1 MCANSLRLC
10 PTLCN
15 PMDYSLQSS
24 SVHWILQ
31 ARILE
36 WVTTPSSKFSSVQSL
51 SRVRLFVTPLT
62 AAYQAS
68 LSITNPQRLLKL
80 MSIESVMSSNHF
92 VLSTPSPPTLNLSQN
107 QNLFQWVSSLHQVAK
122 VLELQLQHQSFQ
134 WIFRTD
140 FP

>member
-1 MCANSLRLC
+1 MHANSLQLC

-15 PMDYSLQSS
+15 PMDCSLQSS

-51 SRVRLFVTPLT
+51 SHVQLFVTPLT
-62 AAYQAS
+62 AAHQAS
-68 LSITNPQRLLKL
+68 LSITNPQKLLKL

-92 VLSTPSPPTLNLSQN
+92 ILSTPSPPILNLSQN
-107 QNLFQWVSSLHQVAK
+107 QDLFQWVSSLHQVAK